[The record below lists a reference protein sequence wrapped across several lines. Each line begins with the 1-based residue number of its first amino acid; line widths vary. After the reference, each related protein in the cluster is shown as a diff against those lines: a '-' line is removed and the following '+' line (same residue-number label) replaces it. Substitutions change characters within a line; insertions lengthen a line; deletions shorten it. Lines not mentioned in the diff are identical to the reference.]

1 MNRFTVILTAVM
13 SASCSGGGKTPT
25 GPTPIAANPQPAPT
39 PAPSLSLAGTW
50 TGTLINPQS
59 ANPVRIN
66 SWTAIQSGANVS
78 GTMVL
83 DVGEGTLVNATL
95 SGTASGSQLASATFT
110 VAAGA
115 IQGLPTC
122 SMSGMGTQ
130 AATATS
136 VSGSL
141 AMTFSPAC
149 VGPDHPSRTATG
161 TWQLSLAK

>member
-1 MNRFTVILTAVM
+1 MHRFTLILIAVLA
-13 SASCSGGGKTPT
+13 ASCSGGSKTPT
-25 GPTPIAANPQPAPT
+25 APTPVAANPQPA

-78 GTMVL
+78 GTMVM
-83 DVGEGTLVNATL
+83 DVGEGTIVNAALT
-95 SGTASGSQLASATFT
+95 GTVSETQLASATFT

-122 SMSGMGTQ
+122 SMSGTGTQ

-141 AMTFSPAC
+141 AMAFSPAC

>member
-1 MNRFTVILTAVM
+1 MSRFTVILIAVLA
-13 SASCSGGGKTPT
+13 ASCSGGGNTPT
-25 GPTPIAANPQPAPT
+25 APTPVAANPQPAPT
-39 PAPSLSLAGTW
+39 PSLSLAGTW
-50 TGTLINPQS
+50 TGTLNDPQS
-59 ANPVRIN
+59 RVSVRIN
-66 SWTAIQSGANVS
+66 SWTAIQNGANVS
-78 GTMVL
+78 GTMVM

-95 SGTASGSQLASATFT
+95 AGTASGSQLASATFT

-122 SMSGMGTQ
+122 SMSGTGTQ

-149 VGPDHPSRTATG
+149 VGPDLPSRTATG